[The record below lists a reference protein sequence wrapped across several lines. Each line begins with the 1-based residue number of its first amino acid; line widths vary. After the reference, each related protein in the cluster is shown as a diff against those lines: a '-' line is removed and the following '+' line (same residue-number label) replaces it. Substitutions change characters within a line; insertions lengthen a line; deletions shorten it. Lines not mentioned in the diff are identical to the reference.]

1 MPWWLLVAWFVLVVG
16 WFAVQRVAFGLSFGV
31 TTICAVKKLQ
41 TQPLAQTSKPAT
53 QKKFQLQLQP
63 AAWQA
68 TMLLQVEAAWW
79 KKEREEEMRQSTQMG
94 VEVEAVVGIAEE
106 GRQGQE
112 VEVEAE
118 AEAAG

>member
-1 MPWWLLVAWFVLVVG
+1 M
-16 WFAVQRVAFGLSFGV
+16 QRAAFGSSSHEFWCDHNLRCAKTSNTTLSPNE
-31 TTICAVKKLQ
+31 Q
-41 TQPLAQTSKPAT
+41 TCDTK
-53 QKKFQLQLQP
+53 KKFQLQLQP

-79 KKEREEEMRQSTQMG
+79 KKESEEEMRQSTQMVVG
-94 VEVEAVVGIAEE
+94 VEAVVGIAEE

-118 AEAAG
+118 AEVAG